1 MIKINLTFPKNI
13 NRLTGNP
20 FGQKIFNQQA
30 KSKITY
36 SEKVEIVFPDQI
48 IMISSSFIRGFF
60 SEMIATVGLVEVEK
74 MVTVIAAGIDVNKI
88 VWNNLRF

>member
-48 IMISSSFIRGFF
+48 IMSSSSFIQ
-60 SEMIATVGLVEVEK
+60 GLVEVEK